1 VPEALVSDELS
12 AWLAERRPPPPP
24 ALARALERA
33 VAVPPGEAAITAEA
47 QLAAA
52 AGAALRL
59 TLALGAAR
67 PAAYQLLAADAL
79 LTYAIELAAEQGVDA
94 LMALLD
100 ELTPAALAELAG
112 EQP

>member
-1 VPEALVSDELS
+1 VSDELS

-33 VAVPPGEAAITAEA
+33 VASPTGTAAVTAEA

-52 AGAALRL
+52 AGTALRQA
-59 TLALGAAR
+59 LALGDTR

-79 LTYAIELAAEQGVDA
+79 LTCAIEHAAGQGVDS
-94 LMALLD
+94 LVALLD